1 MVLPTSYVK
10 INLNDIKEN
19 AGNYMVFNAKHL
31 NFSEDKKRVG
41 CAMEAVM
48 LCNSINWANNLIKE
62 MGSKKRLNVD
72 IIFEASKAVLMG
84 RAFTDDELYQFYKTM
99 REIEAFGNAI
109 EKFNTDDLF
118 LSYELE
124 FTLLGVSLENQ
135 KENTDKE
142 REIHEKYGD
151 AKFSGLDL
159 NSFIKEAKRI
169 SKEFPN

>member
-10 INLNDIKEN
+10 INLNDIKEHTD
-19 AGNYMVFNAKHL
+19 NYMVFSTKRL

-48 LCNSINWANNLIKE
+48 LCNSLKWANNLYKE

-84 RAFTDDELYQFYKTM
+84 RAFTDDELYQFYQTM
-99 REIEAFGNAI
+99 REILAFGNAI

-124 FTLLGVSLENQ
+124 FFLLGISLKNQ
-135 KENTDKE
+135 KKNTDKE
-142 REIHEKYGD
+142 KELHEMYGD

-159 NSFIKEAKRI
+159 DSFIKEAKRI